1 MKIRKGDTVF
11 IRTGEDRGKKGKVL
25 FINTSE
31 MSVLVEGINM
41 RKRSQRPS
49 KRNPKGGIM
58 TIEAPLHIS
67 NVALFNSAINGPTK
81 VGFKILKDGD
91 QNKKVRICK
100 KTGEEI

>member
-1 MKIRKGDTVF
+1 MIIRKGDTVF

-25 FINTSE
+25 HLLGSG
-31 MSVLVEGINM
+31 MKVLVEGINM

-49 KRNPKGGIM
+49 KKNAKGGII
-58 TIEAPLHIS
+58 TIESPVHIS

-81 VGFKILKDGD
+81 TSIKTIEDGGKKKKI
-91 QNKKVRICK
+91 RICK

>member
-1 MKIRKGDTVF
+1 MIIRKGDTVF

-25 FINTSE
+25 HLIGSG
-31 MSVLVEGINM
+31 MKVLVEGINM

-49 KRNPKGGIM
+49 KKNAKGGII
-58 TIEAPLHIS
+58 TIESPVHIS

-81 VGFKILKDGD
+81 TSIRTIEDGGKK
-91 QNKKVRICK
+91 KKVRICK

>member
-1 MKIRKGDTVF
+1 MIIRKGDTVF

-25 FINTSE
+25 HLLGSG
-31 MSVLVEGINM
+31 MKVLVEGINM

-49 KRNPKGGIM
+49 KKNQKGGIIS
-58 TIEAPLHIS
+58 IESPVHIS

-81 VGFKILKDGD
+81 MSIKIIEDGGKK
-91 QNKKVRICK
+91 KKVRICK